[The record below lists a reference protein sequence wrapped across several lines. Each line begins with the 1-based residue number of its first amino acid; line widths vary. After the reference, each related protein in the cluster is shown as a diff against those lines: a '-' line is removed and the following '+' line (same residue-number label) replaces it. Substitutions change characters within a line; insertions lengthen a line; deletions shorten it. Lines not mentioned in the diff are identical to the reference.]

1 MMLTTKFPGI
11 IIHQTFLLIICSVF
25 LLTTVRAQHTPASYI
40 DANKDKAITFMQEY
54 GLPASIILAVAMH
67 ESANGNSRIARYLN
81 NHFGIKGKN
90 NSKAIRSAYKGYG
103 SVDESYQDF
112 ISLLQTRKAFSHL
125 FDQCPPHDY
134 RAWAKGI
141 ARGGYAHSNSWA
153 SKVIG
158 MIEKYRLH
166 EYDDPPN
173 GPIDDTV
180 VAQLDEGPAEVYL
193 VQRGDTLSYIARQYR
208 TTVEE
213 IMEKNRLSSVRLQIG
228 QKLVL

>member
-11 IIHQTFLLIICSVF
+11 INHQTFLLIICGVF
-25 LLTTVRAQHTPASYI
+25 FLTTVRAQHTPLSYI
-40 DANKDKAITFMQEY
+40 DANKDKAIAFMQEY

-67 ESANGNSRIARYLN
+67 ESANGNSRVARYLN

-90 NSKAIRSAYKGYG
+90 NSKVIRSAYKGYG

-112 ISLLQTRKAFSHL
+112 VSLLQSRKAFSQL
-125 FDQCPPHDY
+125 FDQCAPHDY

-141 ARGGYAHSNSWA
+141 ARGGYAHSSSWA

-173 GPIDDTV
+173 RPADDTMP
-180 VAQLDEGPAEVYL
+180 APPDETAAIYF
-193 VQRGDTLSYIARQYR
+193 VQRGDTLSYIARQYQ

-213 IMEKNRLSSVRLQIG
+213 IMEKNQLSSARLQIG